1 MPSQDQLIMTVDKLH
16 RMSQSVLLDGDID
29 VKYFEDLIETIYT
42 CSKWITPSLAEKAKT
57 AIDTIEQE
65 IRTHLRTLLK
75 YSKDISKTKR
85 ALSMYNSFHYT
96 SPIIGFNRNA

>member
-1 MPSQDQLIMTVDKLH
+1 MPSREQLITTVDKLQ

-42 CSKWITPSLAEKAKT
+42 CSKWITPQLAEKAKE